1 MDLCYVRFHTQLHVV
16 ACCCVLLGV
25 VAQSLKPV
33 KRLDTRKRTQQLPTL
48 LAYSAS
54 KLVLRIL
61 SLASSA
67 GKQTKGRM
75 EWVGGGGGEEITR
88 YYSEFVNSLRRKKGE
103 GDKSAK
109 GKRKGGAC
117 YKSRCFC
124 ILPTNIL
131 TNPDPDNVSCQYV
144 TNHKKGEL
152 LNLHHGCFFLIHEN
166 KLLIAAQPIT
176 VSASQT
182 EFTTLEAL

>member
-1 MDLCYVRFHTQLHVV
+1 M
-16 ACCCVLLGV
+16 
-25 VAQSLKPV
+25 KPV
-33 KRLDTRKRTQQLPTL
+33 KRLGTRKRTQQLPTL
-48 LAYSAS
+48 LAYSVS

-61 SLASSA
+61 SFQHWET
-67 GKQTKGRM
+67 GKRQGGVGWGR
-75 EWVGGGGGEEITR
+75 GGGITR
-88 YYSEFVNSLRRKKGE
+88 YYPKFVNSLRRKKGK

-124 ILPTNIL
+124 ILSTNIL
-131 TNPDPDNVSCQYV
+131 TNPDQGNVSCQYV

-152 LNLHHGCFFLIHEN
+152 LNLHHGCFSLIHEN

>member
-1 MDLCYVRFHTQLHVV
+1 MLRSFSHPV
-16 ACCCVLLGV
+16 ACRCMLLRVIRSCCAKFETGQTFRYAQTDATAPNIVGLFLGFF
-25 VAQSLKPV
+25 P
-33 KRLDTRKRTQQLPTL
+33 
-48 LAYSAS
+48 
-54 KLVLRIL
+54 
-61 SLASSA
+61 SST
-67 GKQTKGRM
+67 GKQAKGRV
-75 EWVGGGGGEEITR
+75 EWGGGGGITR
-88 YYSEFVNSLRRKKGE
+88 YYPKFASQ
-103 GDKSAK
+103 
-109 GKRKGGAC
+109 KRGGRQKREREKEGGAC

-152 LNLHHGCFFLIHEN
+152 LNLHHSCFFLIHEN

>member
-1 MDLCYVRFHTQLHVV
+1 MGC
-16 ACCCVLLGV
+16 
-25 VAQSLKPV
+25 
-33 KRLDTRKRTQQLPTL
+33 
-48 LAYSAS
+48 
-54 KLVLRIL
+54 
-61 SLASSA
+61 
-67 GKQTKGRM
+67 
-75 EWVGGGGGEEITR
+75 GGGGGSPVII
-88 YYSEFVNSLRRKKGE
+88 SNLRRKKGE

-109 GKRKGGAC
+109 GKRKGAPAMRAGV
-117 YKSRCFC
+117 FC